1 MSSPLTVPTAT
12 LNDIRNNLVAWF
24 RAGHRPMPWRDT
36 RDPYAIWV
44 SEIMLQQTRVDTVI
58 PYYHRWMQR
67 FPTLVSLASAD
78 LQDVLQLWQG
88 LGYYSRARNL
98 HAGAQAV
105 VERFQGVMPS
115 SVDALLSLPGVGR
128 YTAGAIASSAWNL
141 PVPLLDGNVMRILTR
156 LFDLNGDITKPATQR
171 QLWIIAEHLV
181 PGESPRDLNQ
191 AMMELGATLCCPR
204 NPECGRCPVNAEC
217 LSLANGTVTERPVK
231 KKAAP
236 PREDEWVALVWRM
249 SDGSVWL
256 ARRPDEGLWSGLWE
270 YPMLRHDD
278 AHRWIEMN
286 QVNPLW
292 FEPVIHVLSHL
303 RMTVTPMWVQGDSV
317 ELPQTEH
324 GYVDAKPFAPG
335 QTLPPRSRLV
345 QRIDEAL
352 TGQAVLRLTGDSDS
366 PAPQKTPAARKKR
379 D

>member
-1 MSSPLTVPTAT
+1 MSAPLTVPAAT
-12 LNDIRNNLVAWF
+12 LSDIRKNLVAWF

-44 SEIMLQQTRVDTVI
+44 SEIMLQQTRVDTVM
-58 PYYHRWMQR
+58 PYYNRWMQH
-67 FPTLVSLASAD
+67 FPTIESLASAD

-98 HAGAQAV
+98 HAGAKAV

-115 SVDALLSLPGVGR
+115 DVDALLSLPGVGR

-156 LFDLNGDITKPATQR
+156 LFDLDGDITKPATQR

-204 NPECGRCPVNAEC
+204 NPECSRCPVNAEC

-231 KKAAP
+231 TKVAP
-236 PREDEWVALVWRM
+236 PREDEWVAVVWRKP
-249 SDGSVWL
+249 DGSLWL

-270 YPMLRHDD
+270 YPMLRHED
-278 AHRWIEMN
+278 ARMWIETN
-286 QVNPLW
+286 GVQPVW
-292 FEPVIHVLSHL
+292 FEPVVHVLSHI
-303 RMTVTPMWVQGDSV
+303 RMTVTPVLVNDEGG
-317 ELPQTEH
+317 EFPQTLH
-324 GYVDAKPFAPG
+324 GYVDTKAFAPG
-335 QTLPPRSRLV
+335 QPLPPRSRLV
-345 QRIDEAL
+345 ERIDEAL
-352 TGQAVLRLTGDSDS
+352 AGQATLGLGVDVEA
-366 PAPQKTPAARKKR
+366 APRKKTSVGRKKR